1 MIMNG
6 DDRKVLGIETPEEL
20 KGIQQ
25 MVAMLWEQS
34 ERREVRDETRRVAD
48 ESRFAAL
55 TLSMARLPDEMRTA
69 VRICRD
75 QRCQEVA
82 AEIAPVAA
90 DVRTLMKDREDAHA
104 VVSWWHGR
112 WRIVIGAG
120 MVVVGVATVAY
131 YWIEALAHAVH

>member
-25 MVAMLWEQS
+25 MVNMLWSQA
-34 ERREVRDETRRVAD
+34 ERHETRDEARRIAD
-48 ESRFAAL
+48 ETRFAAL
-55 TLSMARLPDEMRTA
+55 TLSVARLPDEIRIA
-69 VRICRD
+69 VQGCRD
-75 QRCQEVA
+75 QRCREVS

-90 DVRTLMKDREDAHA
+90 DVKVLMKDREDAHA

-112 WRIVIGAG
+112 WRIVSGGG
-120 MVVVGVATVAY
+120 MVVVGVATVLY
-131 YWIEALAHAVH
+131 YWLEAIARAIH